1 MFYDNMPQS
10 DISLIMRILLILN
23 ANNLT
28 KRIGRNNRHSDGGRE
43 REARRAKG
51 WRERQ
56 ENADK
61 EMVR

>member
-1 MFYDNMPQS
+1 
-10 DISLIMRILLILN
+10 MRILLILN

-28 KRIGRNNRHSDGGRE
+28 KRIGRNNRHSDSGGE
-43 REARRAKG
+43 RGRRAKG